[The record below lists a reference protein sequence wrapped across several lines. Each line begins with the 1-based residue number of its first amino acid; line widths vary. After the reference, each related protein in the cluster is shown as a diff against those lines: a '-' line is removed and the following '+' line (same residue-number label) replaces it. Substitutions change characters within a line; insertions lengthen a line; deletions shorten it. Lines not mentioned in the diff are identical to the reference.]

1 MPTGKVTKTSVDAL
15 VPQDRAKFLWDP
27 ELKGFGVKTE
37 RSGAKSYVVQYRLG
51 GRGSKVRRY
60 TIGRHGSPWT
70 PTTARTE
77 AERLLRLVRQGVDV
91 LQAKQDRSRV
101 AQDLSFSAYTER
113 FIEDCLK
120 ERWRASWKDGKSLLN
135 GHAVPVLKAKPL
147 PEITRADIRT
157 VLDHAKGKVATR
169 RNLFAVLR
177 RLFRWAISQGD
188 LERSPLEGMEPP
200 PLPASRDRVLE
211 DWELRLV
218 VQAGI
223 KEEGPFAPLIALLIF
238 TGQRL
243 EELAGARWE
252 ELDRQQALLHI
263 PAARAKNRRA
273 TDVPLS
279 SPAVAALDTL
289 AGEKWPKKGLVFT
302 TTGETPV
309 SGFSR
314 TKRRLD
320 RQMVKIA
327 AEEREERPLR
337 PWRYHD
343 LRRTL
348 ATGMQRLGVR
358 FEVTE
363 AVLNHVGSARSGVAG
378 VYQRHDW
385 KDEKRAALDAWAGLV
400 TSLTDGTSDT
410 NVLQFRR
417 ADVISR

>member
-1 MPTGKVTKTSVDAL
+1 MPVGKVSKSAVDAL
-15 VPQDRAKFLWDP
+15 FASDRAQFLWDP
-27 ELKGFGVKTE
+27 ELKGFGVKAE
-37 RSGAKSYVVQYRLG
+37 ASGAKSYVVQYRLG
-51 GRGSKVRRY
+51 GRGSRVRRY

-70 PTTARTE
+70 PAAARTE

-91 LQAKQDRSRV
+91 LQAKQEKSR
-101 AQDLSFSAYTER
+101 AAHDLAFDSYVER

-120 ERWRASWKDGKSLLN
+120 ERWRASWKDGKSLLE
-135 GHAVPVLKAKPL
+135 GHAVPVLKSKPL
-147 PEITRADIRT
+147 PETNRADVRA

-200 PLPASRDRVLE
+200 PLPTSRDRVLA

-218 VQAGI
+218 FEAAGR
-223 KEEGPFAPLIALLIF
+223 EEGPFAPLIRMLVL

-252 ELDRQQALLHI
+252 ELDRDEAVLHI

-279 SPAVAALDTL
+279 KSVIAELDRL
-289 AGEKWPKKGLVFT
+289 VGEKWPRKGLVFT
-302 TTGETPV
+302 TTGKTPI
-309 SGFSR
+309 SGFAR

-320 RQMVKIA
+320 RRMAEIA
-327 AEEREERPLR
+327 TEEKEERPLER
-337 PWRYHD
+337 WRYHD
-343 LRRTL
+343 LRRTF
-348 ATGMQRLGVR
+348 ATGMQRLDVR

-363 AVLNHVGSARSGVAG
+363 ALLNHVGSARSGVAG

-385 KDEKRAALDAWAGLV
+385 KAEKRLAVDAWASHVRALID
-400 TSLTDGTSDT
+400 SAEPS
-410 NVLQFRR
+410 NVVPLRR
-417 ADVISR
+417 PA